1 MLAYS
6 WDLSKTITIVKK
18 LLKRQNMCEFFLEL
32 FILEVQYTRDVCEKV
47 DGIIGVFQ
55 PSL

>member
-6 WDLSKTITIVKK
+6 WDLSKTITIVEK